1 MGARKSHVFLQFVA
15 EAILIC
21 FAGGIAG
28 IVMAFLVSWVMG
40 KLPLPQF
47 FAAPA
52 ISASLLALVFGFIVG
67 AGIISGIFP
76 AKRASDS
83 DVIASLHYE

>member
-1 MGARKSHVFLQFVA
+1 
-15 EAILIC
+15 
-21 FAGGIAG
+21 
-28 IVMAFLVSWVMG
+28 
-40 KLPLPQF
+40 
-47 FAAPA
+47 
-52 ISASLLALVFGFIVG
+52 LALVFGFIVG